1 MEGFLALCGFGA
13 PSANVVANEL
23 GGEDMAAADMAGER
37 RDRKTVDAAI
47 GALAARFGNR
57 LVTSQAVRE
66 QHGNILTWIENQPP
80 DAVVFPQ
87 SAEDV
92 QDAVRICVQH
102 RIPVIPYGTGTSL
115 EGHINAPQ
123 GGVTLDLRDMN

>member
-1 MEGFLALCGFGA
+1 MGRNEMAVAELAA
-13 PSANVVANEL
+13 QP
-23 GGEDMAAADMAGER
+23 
-37 RDRKTVDAAI
+37 RDEKAVKIAI
-47 GALAARFGNR
+47 AALAARFGNR

-66 QHGNILTWIENQPP
+66 QHGNMLTWIENQPP

-92 QDAVRICVQH
+92 RDAVRICVQYKV
-102 RIPVIPYGTGTSL
+102 PVIPYGTGTSL

-123 GGVTLDLRDMN
+123 GGVTLDFRDMNRILAVHTDDLDCVV

>member
-1 MEGFLALCGFGA
+1 MA
-13 PSANVVANEL
+13 VAEL
-23 GGEDMAAADMAGER
+23 TATAARNPKAVAAASGP
-37 RDRKTVDAAI
+37 
-47 GALAARFGNR
+47 LAAKFGNR

-87 SAEDV
+87 SAGDV
-92 QDAVRICVQH
+92 QDAVRICAQH
-102 RIPVIPYGTGTSL
+102 KVAVIPFGTGTSL

-123 GGVTLDLRDMN
+123 GGVTLDLRDMNRILS

>member
-1 MEGFLALCGFGA
+1 MALAELA
-13 PSANVVANEL
+13 AQPRNEK
-23 GGEDMAAADMAGER
+23 AV
-37 RDRKTVDAAI
+37 KAAI
-47 GALAARFGNR
+47 AALAAKFGNR

-92 QDAVRICVQH
+92 QDAVRICAQH
-102 RIPVIPYGTGTSL
+102 KVPVIPSAPAPRSKATSTRRR
-115 EGHINAPQ
+115 AASRS
-123 GGVTLDLRDMN
+123 TSAT